1 MPNSSWL
8 SLVDSVKLHPFAV
21 CCAMV
26 TMKPNAIIVLKTPM
40 HTRDL
45 RIEVIKKITNL
56 IVNAFNAIKEKT
68 EILHQCVH
76 RSTPIA

>member
-1 MPNSSWL
+1 MI
-8 SLVDSVKLHPFAV
+8 
-21 CCAMV
+21 

-40 HTRDL
+40 NNHDL
-45 RIEVIKKITNL
+45 CLEVIKKITNL

-68 EILHQCVH
+68 EILHQCVR

>member
-26 TMKPNAIIVLKTPM
+26 TMKPNAIIVLKISM
-40 HTRDL
+40 KTRDL
-45 RIEVIKKITNL
+45 PLEIIKKSKI
-56 IVNAFNAIKEKT
+56 
-68 EILHQCVH
+68 
-76 RSTPIA
+76 